1 MALLKL
7 GENIG
12 IMSDNEKIEFSKFK
26 SKLDAEVK
34 KKIKPDRCLYCGE
47 KTSQLCNSHTIPQFI
62 LRRLS
67 NEIGEIYNS
76 NILIKMPMLM
86 NNVNGIKSA
95 GVFKLICRNCDS
107 QLFSDYE
114 NPVTYTDKKL
124 ITDKVL
130 AQIELK
136 TYLKKMN
143 IRYYEREMIKE
154 ISKLGENILE
164 EREKFVELD
173 IKENELYI
181 KEAKDIVERENIN
194 NKHYKLA
201 YYKKLNYVVPVAF
214 QDVLVLITGFDGNVI
229 NDIYNEDPNYV
240 LQGLHICIFP
250 LENSSVIMMFHS
262 KKDTRYEKFFKDFNK
277 YKLNEQLSI
286 ISYIILLYSEEFFLS
301 KKIKEELLR
310 NKKIN
315 DVAQQTPIN
324 ETNIMEIFQKVSL
337 KLAVNKYDLN
347 NYKDIPNLLSKKYAI
362 SR

>member
-1 MALLKL
+1 
-7 GENIG
+7 
-12 IMSDNEKIEFSKFK
+12 
-26 SKLDAEVK
+26 
-34 KKIKPDRCLYCGE
+34 
-47 KTSQLCNSHTIPQFI
+47 
-62 LRRLS
+62 
-67 NEIGEIYNS
+67 
-76 NILIKMPMLM
+76 M

-201 YYKKLNYVVPVAF
+201 YYKN
-214 QDVLVLITGFDGNVI
+214 
-229 NDIYNEDPNYV
+229 
-240 LQGLHICIFP
+240 
-250 LENSSVIMMFHS
+250 
-262 KKDTRYEKFFKDFNK
+262 
-277 YKLNEQLSI
+277 
-286 ISYIILLYSEEFFLS
+286 
-301 KKIKEELLR
+301 
-310 NKKIN
+310 
-315 DVAQQTPIN
+315 
-324 ETNIMEIFQKVSL
+324 
-337 KLAVNKYDLN
+337 
-347 NYKDIPNLLSKKYAI
+347 
-362 SR
+362 